1 MRKQSTRT
9 PWIGLCSVAAF
20 ALAAAPGPTAAQSA
34 GDAPTYS
41 ADIAPIVQ
49 DVCMRC
55 HVEGGLG
62 PMALTNYQEVRRYA
76 TRIRG
81 AVLERSMPPWHM
93 DPTIGIQAFNNDIS
107 LTREQ
112 VETVVAWV
120 DAGAP
125 EGDPSELPSPPA
137 DRWTWGDGW
146 ELEGVLGEPDMV
158 VNSGPIPIPAE
169 GQDVWPDVRLPW
181 PELDETRYLRAAEI
195 RNTVMGRR
203 ALHHNNIRLAL
214 EGRPSGR
221 MVGAGA
227 SKTYDLF
234 ADDSGVR
241 LDPGPGELAWGL
253 HYALYGEAFVDTV
266 QVALWFY
273 PKEEPPLY
281 ESTVEYHHL
290 IDQYTE
296 GEPRGRD
303 ILIPPHG
310 TQTLT
315 RVVVLDE
322 PIMINSIRPHMHL
335 HGVGQSVEVIWPV
348 RQRDYLGH
356 TASPG
361 EMLSAVNNYDHN
373 WQTSYSYQRQ
383 ARPLL
388 PKGAALMFRTHF
400 DNTANNPL
408 AIDPD
413 QWVAFGARSVDGMSH
428 MHTAISYLTEE
439 QYETLLE
446 ERVQLAQEQLNK
458 PQEERLEVFVPL
470 EGRALL
476 DQQPPVLD

>member
-1 MRKQSTRT
+1 MRKTLLTT
-9 PWIGLCSVAAF
+9 PWIGTC
-20 ALAAAPGPTAAQSA
+20 LAAAAAMLFVAGPAAAQSMA
-34 GDAPTYS
+34 TAAPTYS
-41 ADIAPIVQ
+41 KDIAPIVQ

-62 PMALTNYQEVRRYA
+62 PFLLTNYQEVRRYA
-76 TRIRG
+76 QRIRQS
-81 AVLERSMPPWHM
+81 VLQRSMPPWHL

-107 LTREQ
+107 LSREE
-112 VETVVAWV
+112 VDAVIAWV

-125 EGDPSELPSPPA
+125 EGDRADLPPLPEA
-137 DRWTWGDGW
+137 RWTWGESW
-146 ELEGVLGEPDMV
+146 ELESRLGPPDVL

-169 GQDVWPDVRLPW
+169 GQDVWPDVTLPW
-181 PELDETRYLRAAEI
+181 QALDETRYLRAAEI
-195 RNTVMGRR
+195 RNTVSGRR
-203 ALHHNNIRLAL
+203 ALHHNNVRLNL
-214 EGRPSGR
+214 EGQPSGR

-234 ADDSGVR
+234 AEDTGIR
-241 LDPGPGELAWGL
+241 LDAGPGQLNWGL

-266 QVALWFY
+266 EVALWFY
-273 PKEEPPLY
+273 PKDEPPLY

-290 IDQYTE
+290 IDQYTP

-310 TQTLT
+310 TQTMT

-348 RQRDYLGH
+348 RERDYLGH

-361 EMLSAVNNYDHN
+361 EMLSSVNNYDHN
-373 WQTSYSYQRQ
+373 WQTSYSYQEQ

-388 PKGAALMFRTHF
+388 PKGTALMFRTHF

-408 AIDPD
+408 AVDPD

-428 MHTAISYLTEE
+428 MHTAISYLSQE
-439 QYETLLE
+439 QYETLLQ
-446 ERVQLAQEQLNK
+446 ERIKIAQEELTK
-458 PQEERLEVFVPL
+458 PEEERLEVFLPL
-470 EGRALL
+470 EGRRQLDRRPAL
-476 DQQPPVLD
+476 D

>member
-1 MRKQSTRT
+1 MRKTLQPAHWIGTAAAVSALLVPGLGSAQST
-9 PWIGLCSVAAF
+9 V
-20 ALAAAPGPTAAQSA
+20 
-34 GDAPTYS
+34 DATPTYS
-41 ADIAPIVQ
+41 KDIAPIVQ

-62 PMALTNYQEVRRYA
+62 PFTLTSYDEVRRYA
-76 TRIRG
+76 SRIRES
-81 AVLERSMPPWHM
+81 VLERSMPPWHL
-93 DPTIGIQAFNNDIS
+93 DPTIGIQAYNNDIS
-107 LTREQ
+107 LSREQ
-112 VETVVAWV
+112 VETVLAWV

-125 EGDPSELPSPPA
+125 EGDPTDLPPLPEQ
-137 DRWTWGDGW
+137 RWTWGESW
-146 ELEGVLGEPDMV
+146 ELESQLGPPDVL
-158 VNSGPIPIPAE
+158 VNSGPIPIPAA
-169 GQDVWPDVRLPW
+169 GQDVWPDVVLPW
-181 PELDETRYLRAAEI
+181 EALDEPRYLRAAEI
-195 RNTVMGRR
+195 RNTVSGRR
-203 ALHHNNIRLAL
+203 ALHHNNVRLNL

-234 ADDSGVR
+234 ADDTGIM
-241 LDPGPGELAWGL
+241 LDAGPGQLNWGL

-266 QVALWFY
+266 EVALWFY
-273 PKEEPPLY
+273 PEDEPPLY

-290 IDQYTE
+290 IDQYTA

-310 TQTLT
+310 TQTMT

-348 RQRDYLGH
+348 RERDYLGH

-373 WQTSYSYQRQ
+373 WQTSYSFQEQ

-388 PKGAALMFRTHF
+388 PKGTALMFRTHF

-408 AIDPD
+408 AVDPD

-428 MHTAISYLTEE
+428 MHTAISYLSQE
-439 QYETLLE
+439 QYDTLLE
-446 ERVQLAQEQLNK
+446 ERIQTAQEQLTK
-458 PQEERLEVFVPL
+458 PEEERLEVFLPL
-470 EGRALL
+470 EARGQVVRRPAL
-476 DQQPPVLD
+476 D

>member
-1 MRKQSTRT
+1 MRKTLQPAR
-9 PWIGLCSVAAF
+9 WIGLAIAASALLVPGLASAQESVD
-20 ALAAAPGPTAAQSA
+20 
-34 GDAPTYS
+34 DAPTYS
-41 ADIAPIVQ
+41 ADIAPIIQ

-62 PMALTNYQEVRRYA
+62 PFTLTSYDEVRRYA
-76 TRIRG
+76 SRIRKS
-81 AVLERSMPPWHM
+81 VLERSMPPWHL
-93 DPTIGIQAFNNDIS
+93 DPTIGIQAYNNDIS
-107 LTREQ
+107 LSREQ
-112 VETVVAWV
+112 VDMVLAWV
-120 DAGAP
+120 DAGTP
-125 EGDPSELPSPPA
+125 EGDPADLPPLPEE
-137 DRWTWGDGW
+137 RWTWGESW
-146 ELEGVLGEPDMV
+146 ELESELGPPDVL
-158 VNSGPIPIPAE
+158 VNSGPIPIPAA
-169 GQDVWPDVRLPW
+169 GQDVWPDVVLPW
-181 PELDETRYLRAAEI
+181 EPLEETRYLRAAEI
-195 RNTVMGRR
+195 RNTVYGRR
-203 ALHHNNIRLAL
+203 ALHHNNVRLNL

-234 ADDSGVR
+234 AEDTGVR
-241 LDPGPGELAWGL
+241 LDPGPGQLNWGL

-266 QVALWFY
+266 EVALWFY
-273 PKEEPPLY
+273 PEDEPPLY

-290 IDQYTE
+290 IDQYTA

-310 TQTLT
+310 TQTMT

-348 RQRDYLGH
+348 RERDYLGH

-373 WQTSYSYQRQ
+373 WQTSYSYQEQ

-388 PKGAALMFRTHF
+388 PKGTALMFRTHF

-408 AIDPD
+408 AVDPD

-428 MHTAISYLTEE
+428 MHTAISYLSQE
-439 QYETLLE
+439 QYDTLLE
-446 ERVQLAQEQLNK
+446 ERIQTAQEQLTK
-458 PQEERLEVFVPL
+458 PEEERLEVFLPL
-470 EGRALL
+470 EARDQVVRRPAL
-476 DQQPPVLD
+476 D

>member
-1 MRKQSTRT
+1 MRNHPRRMTRV
-9 PWIGLCSVAAF
+9 GLRLAGVA
-20 ALAAAPGPTAAQSA
+20 LLLAPGVARAQS
-34 GDAPTYS
+34 GGEVPTYS
-41 ADIAPIVQ
+41 ERIAPIVQ

-62 PMALTNYQEVRRYA
+62 PMPLTSYDEVRRYGN
-76 TRIRG
+76 RIRKV
-81 AVLERSMPPWHM
+81 VLERSMPPWHL
-93 DPTIGIQAFNNDIS
+93 DPTIGIQAYNNDIS
-107 LTREQ
+107 LSREEI
-112 VETVVAWV
+112 ETVLAWI
-120 DAGAP
+120 DGGMP
-125 EGDPSELPSPPA
+125 EGDPADLPPLPT

-146 ELEGVLGEPDMV
+146 ELEARLGEPDLV

-169 GQDVWPDVRLPW
+169 GQDIWPDVRLPW
-181 PELDETRYLRAAEI
+181 PELDRTRYLRAAEI
-195 RNTVMGRR
+195 RNTAQGRR

-214 EGRPSGR
+214 DGQPSGR
-221 MVGAGA
+221 LVGAGA

-234 ADDSGVR
+234 ADDTGIR
-241 LDPGPGELAWGL
+241 IDAGPGHLNWGL

-273 PKEEPPLY
+273 PDDEPPLY

-290 IDQYTE
+290 IDQYTP

-315 RVVVLDE
+315 RVVVLDQ
-322 PIMINSIRPHMHL
+322 PIMINSVRPHMHL
-335 HGVGQSVEVIWPV
+335 HGVAQSVEVIWPV
-348 RQRDYLGH
+348 RMPDYLGH
-356 TASPG
+356 TASPS
-361 EMLSAVNNYDHN
+361 EMLTAVNNYDHN
-373 WQTSYSYQRQ
+373 WQISYSYEPQ

-400 DNTANNPL
+400 DNTENNPL
-408 AIDPD
+408 AVDPD

-439 QYETLLE
+439 QYQTLMR
-446 ERVQLAQEQLNK
+446 ERVRLARAQLSK
-458 PQEERLEVFVPL
+458 PEEERLEVFVPFEARGQL
-470 EGRALL
+470 EQTAGL
-476 DQQPPVLD
+476 D